1 MVRIVITAPTLAV
14 RAGLRA
20 LLASE
25 GKMEV
30 IAEASRL
37 SDLNPVPPNTDVF
50 VLAAGGF
57 EAAGLRHA
65 LSSAEAAGVLLLI
78 EEDLTGVQS
87 LANLPARAWG
97 VLPLDSSVEELQAA
111 IAAISEGLI
120 VGEKSIL
127 EPLFGRLLNS
137 QEIEADLDIEMLTE
151 REAEVLQLLAQGLA
165 NKQIAAALGISEH
178 TVKFHVSAIYSKLGA
193 ASRTEAVRIGVRRGW
208 VTL

>member
-1 MVRIVITAPTLAV
+1 MVRIVIVAPTLAV

-20 LLASE
+20 LLAAE

-37 SDLNPVPPNTDVF
+37 SDLNPVPPELDVF
-50 VLAAGGF
+50 VLAAGF
-57 EAAGLRHA
+57 EMDELRQA
-65 LSSAEAAGVLLLI
+65 LSSGEAAGVLLLI
-78 EEDLTGVQS
+78 EEGVAGVQS
-87 LANLPARAWG
+87 LAQLPTRAWG
-97 VLPLDSSVEELQAA
+97 VLPLDSSAEELQAA
-111 IAAISEGLI
+111 VNAINEGLI
-120 VGEKSIL
+120 VGEKSIM
-127 EPLFGRLLNS
+127 EPLFRRLVYS
-137 QEIEADLDIEMLTE
+137 EEVEADFNIEMLTD

-178 TVKFHVSAIYSKLGA
+178 TVKFHVSAIYGKLGA